1 MAVITL
7 ASPKGGCGKST
18 TAIVL
23 AGQYAE
29 QGYKVR
35 IIDADPK
42 KRILRWASAGTISEN
57 ISVVE
62 ANAGSLVNTLRLA
75 EEQNDVVLIDV
86 EGSENM
92 TIAMAIGRAH
102 FVVIPANPSAADVE
116 DAITTVALVKD
127 IPNISGKPPVYSVLW
142 TRVTTG
148 FRTREF
154 NALAKELV
162 DADIPVCEVI
172 LSERSAYKSLISYS
186 TTLDRLPPEDVP
198 SLAKARAEGRAL
210 SDAISA
216 AIVNAQEMKI

>member
-86 EGSENM
+86 EHDYRDGDWARSL
-92 TIAMAIGRAH
+92 RR
-102 FVVIPANPSAADVE
+102 D
-116 DAITTVALVKD
+116 
-127 IPNISGKPPVYSVLW
+127 SGKPL
-142 TRVTTG
+142 R
-148 FRTREF
+148 
-154 NALAKELV
+154 
-162 DADIPVCEVI
+162 
-172 LSERSAYKSLISYS
+172 
-186 TTLDRLPPEDVP
+186 
-198 SLAKARAEGRAL
+198 GRR
-210 SDAISA
+210 
-216 AIVNAQEMKI
+216 